1 MSDVTSYLWLYG
13 DERHRERV
21 QRFGEFTVV
30 FENGEIRTGAQVAL
44 LSWDGDHIEALA
56 VGIRTVKVA
65 SFEWTARFS
74 HAVECDPIPLDSLVK
89 HLDRH
94 AARAV
99 ARGGQLNSRTTKAIR
114 QALEVHYP
122 DAAAL
127 WAETERLG
135 VSAPPELWPQD
146 REPVFAYERDAVG
159 LAVDAAG
166 LDRRQVLASWDGND
180 DEPFLTGLSDFRIYE
195 DPAIVNDTQ
204 VFGDW
209 ERIGTSPL
217 GLVRFERAGKRLTII
232 NANRLPIEEAVGCDL
247 VYYTKDY
254 DAYVLVQYKRLR
266 KEKTNWVYRPDKKFD
281 SELARMREIAAPGE
295 DDSSPEQHRL
305 GQNFCFVKLCRPATS
320 NPFSG
325 ELAPGF
331 YLPLDYLDKLVKAGR
346 LKGPKD
352 GTIIDRV
359 SVGRHLVN
367 GSMVSLVSDAWVGTR
382 GLATQQVEEVIRRS
396 LDAGHSVVAA
406 AAASVQVKP
415 A

>member
-1 MSDVTSYLWLYG
+1 LW
-13 DERHRERV
+13 
-21 QRFGEFTVV
+21 T
-30 FENGEIRTGAQVAL
+30 
-44 LSWDGDHIEALA
+44 
-56 VGIRTVKVA
+56 
-65 SFEWTARFS
+65 
-74 HAVECDPIPLDSLVK
+74 
-89 HLDRH
+89 
-94 AARAV
+94 
-99 ARGGQLNSRTTKAIR
+99 
-114 QALEVHYP
+114 
-122 DAAAL
+122 
-127 WAETERLG
+127 ETERLG
-135 VSAPPELWPQD
+135 VSAPPELWPQN
-146 REPVFAYERDAVG
+146 REPILAYERDAVG
-159 LAVDAAG
+159 LALDAAG
-166 LDRRQVLASWDGND
+166 LDRRQVLASWHGNE

-209 ERIGTSPL
+209 QRIGTSPL

-247 VYYTKDY
+247 VYYARDF

-266 KEKTNWVYRPDKKFD
+266 KEAANWVYRPDRKFD
-281 SELARMREIAAPGE
+281 SELARMREIAAPVE

-305 GQNFCFVKLCRPATS
+305 GENFCFVKLCRPATS

-359 SVGRHLVN
+359 TVGRHLVN

-382 GLATQQVEEVIRRS
+382 GLATQQIEEVIRRS

-406 AAASVQVKP
+406 AAASLQ
-415 A
+415 